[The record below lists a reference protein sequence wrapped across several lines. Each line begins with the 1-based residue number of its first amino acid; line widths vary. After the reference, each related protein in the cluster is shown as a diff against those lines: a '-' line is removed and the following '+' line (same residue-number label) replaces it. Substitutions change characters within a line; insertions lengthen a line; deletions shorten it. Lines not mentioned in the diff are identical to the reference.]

1 MNFRKGVYKRNIDF
15 DNVVRLN
22 KTRSYRDGNLM
33 YLNYEIIDRWEK
45 LIFSIDLCLLNDV
58 KEFDDY
64 LIYIKNNIAKLN
76 SIRYNM
82 NIYNHMIVNRWFDR
96 NKYKDGEINESLI
109 EYILKGL
116 VEQSYMIYRELDFYS
131 LQTKEKF
138 EIEKNKIRETSTK
151 MISYIEDCLSSNDK
165 DKHSLAIQLI
175 NVVLS
180 KIEVFNIEDSYD
192 KEHLSW
198 LQENNVCCLLM
209 YSVNHPEIFKL
220 ISNVCE

>member
-1 MNFRKGVYKRNIDF
+1 MNFRKRVYKRNIDL

-45 LIFSIDLCLLNDV
+45 LIFSFDLCILNDI
-58 KEFDDY
+58 KEFDEY

-82 NIYNHMIVNRWFDR
+82 SIYNHMIVNKWFDR
-96 NKYKDGEINESLI
+96 NEYKDGEINESLI
-109 EYILKGL
+109 EYILKGV

-131 LQTKEKF
+131 LQTKEEF

-151 MISYIEDCLSSNDK
+151 MISYIEDCFNSNDE

-198 LQENNVCCLLM
+198 LQENNVYCLLM
-209 YSVNHPEIFKL
+209 YSVNHHEVFKL

>member
-64 LIYIKNNIAKLN
+64 LICMKKNMAKLN
-76 SIRYNM
+76 GFRYNM
-82 NIYNHMIVNRWFDR
+82 CIYNHMLINKWFDVSKF
-96 NKYKDGEINESLI
+96 NEDGINESLM
-109 EYILKGL
+109 EYILKGV

-131 LQTKEKF
+131 LQTKEEF
-138 EIEKNKIRETSTK
+138 EIEKSKIKESSAK

-165 DKHSLAIQLI
+165 EKHSLAIQLI

-180 KIEVFNIEDSYD
+180 KIEVIDKEGSYD